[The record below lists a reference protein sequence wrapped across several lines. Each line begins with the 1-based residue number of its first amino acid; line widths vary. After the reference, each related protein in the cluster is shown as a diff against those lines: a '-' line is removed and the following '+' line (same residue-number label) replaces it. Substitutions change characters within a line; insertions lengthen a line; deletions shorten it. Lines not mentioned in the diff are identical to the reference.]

1 MKIQMLIST
10 GIYIISLIVTHF
22 SYPYGE
28 VRDLET
34 DKVIGMNY
42 GVTKWHVI
50 LIFVFSSINNLT
62 FANINRSNSIGVRP
76 TYMIDLFI
84 LNNVIMILY
93 SFYHKVLWL
102 YALVPL
108 FAIWK
113 IFWIARGFCCP
124 PK

>member
-10 GIYIISLIVTHF
+10 GVYIISLIFTHF
-22 SYPYGE
+22 YYPYGE

-76 TYMIDLFI
+76 TTMIDLFM

-93 SFYHKVLWL
+93 SFYAKVLWL
-102 YALVPL
+102 YALIPL
-108 FAIWK
+108 
-113 IFWIARGFCCP
+113 
-124 PK
+124 